1 MNAFTTTFTKIMFF
15 VTFVVFVTFVFIV
28 VDAAAA
34 QESIAEI
41 RVHGNHTT
49 PDADILN
56 LAGLAIGT
64 PATPDALTQAEERLR
79 ASDRFDA
86 VEVRRRYRSIANPS
100 EILVILLVD
109 ERAAVSADDLLPGP
123 LSRFRAAGMWMPIF
137 HHRDGYGLTYGARLG
152 FTGLLGPGGRL
163 SVPMTWGAERRAGVE
178 VERTFNTGP
187 LTLIR
192 GTAGI
197 RRSVNPHYDAP
208 DMRNEF
214 TVLAERA
221 LTRWLRT
228 GATGRLS
235 GIEFDGGNR
244 AWHRAIGGHV
254 TFDTRIDP
262 SFPRNAVHATVGWER
277 ITSANRVH
285 ADLRG
290 YVALVGSAV
299 LALRGQASRADRALP
314 LAEQPLVGGGDSLR
328 GYRAGH
334 DAGDSMAAVSGEL
347 RVPLTSPLSFGRF
360 GVKAFADA
368 GATWFSGERLRKQQ
382 FDRGIG
388 GGIYFGATAF
398 SAGVDVAWPE
408 RGKPRVHVGLG
419 VSF

>member
-1 MNAFTTTFTKIMFF
+1 MKQFGFVFF
-15 VTFVVFVTFVFIV
+15 VIIVIFVVQG
-28 VDAAAA
+28 AAA
-34 QESIAEI
+34 QTPESIAEI

-56 LAGLAIGT
+56 LAGLAVGA
-64 PATPDALTQAEERLR
+64 PATPAALAQAAVRLR

-109 ERAAVSADDLLPGP
+109 ERAAVTAANLVPGP
-123 LSRFRAAGMWMPIF
+123 LSRLRAAGMWMPIL

-152 FTGLLGPGGRL
+152 FVGPLGPGSRL

-178 VERTFNTGP
+178 VERTFNSGP

-197 RRSVNPHYDAP
+197 QRRVNPHYSAS
-208 DMRNEF
+208 DMRNEV
-214 TVLAERA
+214 TLLAERVV
-221 LTRWLRT
+221 TGWLRA
-228 GATGRLS
+228 GATGRVS
-235 GIEFDGGNR
+235 GIEFDGGDR
-244 AWHRAIGGHV
+244 AWHHAIGGRL
-254 TFDTRIDP
+254 TLDTRIDP

-277 ITSANRVH
+277 VTSANRVH

-290 YVALVGSAV
+290 YVGLVGPVV

-314 LAEQPLVGGGDSLR
+314 FAERPLLGGGDSLR

-334 DAGDSMAAVSGEL
+334 QAGDSMAAISGEL
-347 RVPLTSPLSFGRF
+347 RVPLTSPLNFGRF

-368 GATWFSGERLRKQQ
+368 GTTWLSGERLRKQQ
-382 FDRGIG
+382 FDRGAG
-388 GGIYFGATAF
+388 VGIYFGATAF

-408 RGKPRVHVGLG
+408 RGQPRIHVGLG